1 MDNSVLSDVDIGST
15 NKVEPITEKHKTPWV
30 NQWTMHTVE
39 IPEEKAAAVAEKI
52 SKVLDKDHSWYADS
66 KTETEHY
73 VVYVG
78 KVLHITDRTDKER

>member
-52 SKVLDKDHSWYADS
+52 SKVLDKDHSW
-66 KTETEHY
+66 
-73 VVYVG
+73 
-78 KVLHITDRTDKER
+78 